1 MRNKPLNEKLLHE
14 LEAPRDVR
22 KFGSGWLSG
31 ILALVAACASVLL
44 VISFLFPG
52 AFNTPE
58 LQKAHDS
65 GLLRI
70 AVHIML
76 IASFLLAILNLV
88 LRPRKV
94 LGLTAMGLTLV
105 AALLGGS
112 KAQALVANQS
122 SLFFGLDFFVLNVL
136 FTGFLFI
143 PVERLKPHRADQTL
157 FRGEWREDLFYYLVS
172 SMMVQILTF
181 LSFAPSN
188 FLNANV
194 DIGAFRAL
202 VSELPL
208 VVQIISIM
216 ILTDFMQY
224 WFHRAFHKVPFL
236 WGFHAVHHSAK
247 SMDWM
252 AGARMHFFE
261 IIALRG
267 FTAIPMMTLGFT
279 AQALQIYILV
289 VYVYSSLLHANIGW
303 NFGRLEKLLATPRF
317 HHWHHGLEKEAIDVN
332 FAIHFPFLD
341 RIFGT
346 HHMPENR
353 WPKDYGV
360 PEQVPGGY
368 LNQFAYPFVRKV

>member
-1 MRNKPLNEKLLHE
+1 MRQHGLSEKLLQE
-14 LEAPRDVR
+14 LEVSPELK

-31 ILALVAACASVLL
+31 ILAMVAACASLLL

-52 AFNTPE
+52 VFNTPE

-65 GLLRI
+65 GVLRI
-70 AVHIML
+70 VVHVLLIM
-76 IASFLLAILNLV
+76 SFFLAMLNLI
-88 LRPRKV
+88 LRESKV
-94 LGLTAMGLTLV
+94 LGLFAMMLTLA

-112 KAQALVANQS
+112 KAAALVGDQS
-122 SLFFGLDFFVLNVL
+122 NLFFGLDFFVLNVL

-143 PVERLKPHRADQTL
+143 PVERFKPHREAQRL
-157 FRGEWREDLFYYLVS
+157 FRGEWREDLFYYLIS
-172 SMMVQILTF
+172 SLMVQVLTF

-188 FLNANV
+188 FLNATVN
-194 DIGAFRAL
+194 IGAFRAG
-202 VSELPL
+202 VGSLPL
-208 VVQIISIM
+208 FVQVLAIM
-216 ILTDFMQY
+216 FLTDFAQY

-252 AGARMHFFE
+252 AGARMHFSE

-279 AQALQIYILV
+279 SQALQIYILV
-289 VYVYSSLLHANIGW
+289 VYIYSSLLHANLGW
-303 NFGRLEKLLATPRF
+303 KFGVIEKLLATPRF

-341 RIFGT
+341 KIFGT
-346 HHMPENR
+346 HHMPEDR
-353 WPKDYGV
+353 WPQAYGV
-360 PEQVPGGY
+360 PELVPAGY
-368 LNQFAYPFVRKV
+368 LAQFKYPFVRK